1 MQIHSIPQL
10 TEEFIQV
17 RENPSMAKDLFQHIW
32 QSTLALPKA
41 ELKVLLLEILDWA
54 SGIKNE
60 YPLTYIDAF
69 YNIGFVDYH
78 AENYE
83 AALQQM
89 VDALPLYSE
98 INNTEGIARCNM
110 TIGGIYRT
118 LGELDLA
125 LKYLLEATIEF
136 EKTKTQNMFLGI
148 CHYQQAGIYYEAG
161 NYIES
166 LKHFERCHE
175 YTKGIVPT
183 MEAYALDGMGDV
195 YRKQKQYDLAI
206 EKYDEAK
213 IIVKDQPVLYSR
225 VITDVAS
232 YYFELG
238 DYEAAIENAENA
250 LEIRRKF
257 KIFGGAITN
266 LLQLVDIFVVQENYA
281 KALEILNEALEIAES
296 IKVKPKIFQIHK
308 MLSDIYG
315 KLGDPEKRFYHFEKY
330 HEISQEVY
338 KEDAQKKVKNMEMI
352 FEAEQTKKEN
362 AIIKGQKIVI
372 ENKNIEL
379 QKTIDELTL
388 TKISKKAKVVTL
400 GIAVFLFIFE
410 DALLHFVVAPHTHHS
425 FLISL
430 GANGLVV
437 FALKPIESIV
447 EHYLLHRFVKLNKE
461 YGVITTENV

>member
-10 TEEFIQV
+10 TEEFNLV
-17 RENPSMAKDLFQHIW
+17 RKNPTQAKELFQHIW
-32 QSTLALPKA
+32 QSTVALPKA
-41 ELKVLLLEILDWA
+41 ELKTLATDILDWA
-54 SGIKNE
+54 SSVKNE
-60 YPLTYIDAF
+60 YPIIYIDAF
-69 YNIGFVDYH
+69 YNIGFIDYH
-78 AENYE
+78 AEHYE
-83 AALQQM
+83 ASLQQLTE
-89 VDALPLYSE
+89 AQQLYSE
-98 INNTEGIARCNM
+98 INYAEGIARCNM

-136 EKTKTQNMFLGI
+136 EKTKIQTMFIGI

-161 NYIES
+161 NYNEA

-206 EKYDEAK
+206 EKYNEAK
-213 IIVKDQPVLYSR
+213 IIAQDQPVLYSR

-232 YYFELG
+232 YYFEKA
-238 DYEAAIENAENA
+238 DYASAIENAEKA
-250 LEIRRKF
+250 LEIRREF
-257 KIFGGAITN
+257 KIYGGAITN
-266 LLQLVDIFVVQENYA
+266 FLQLADIFIVQENYNR
-281 KALEILNEALEIAES
+281 ALEILNEALAIAEN

-308 MLSDIYG
+308 ILSDIYG
-315 KLGDPEKRFYHFEKY
+315 KLGDPEKRFYHFEKF

-338 KEDAQKKVKNMEMI
+338 NEDAQKKVLNMEMI

-447 EHYLLHRFVKLNKE
+447 EHYLLHRLVKLDKKYE
-461 YGVITTENV
+461 VITAENI

>member
-10 TEEFIQV
+10 REEFELV
-17 RENPSMAKDLFQHIW
+17 RKNPSGAKELYQHIW
-32 QSTLALPKA
+32 QSTVALPKA

-54 SGIKNE
+54 TTIRNE
-60 YPLTYIDAF
+60 YPLVYIDAF
-69 YNIGFVDYH
+69 YNIGFIDYH
-78 AENYE
+78 SENYE
-83 AALQQM
+83 DSLQRMIEAQQ
-89 VDALPLYSE
+89 LYSE
-98 INNTEGIARCNM
+98 IYYIEGIARCNM
-110 TIGGIYRT
+110 TIGGVYRT

-136 EKTKTQNMFLGI
+136 EKTKIQTMFIGI

-161 NYIES
+161 NYTEA
-166 LKHFERCHE
+166 LKHFQRCHE

-183 MEAYALDGMGDV
+183 MEAYALDGMGDI
-195 YRKQKQYDLAI
+195 YRKQKQYELAI
-206 EKYDEAK
+206 EKYNEAK

-225 VITDVAS
+225 VITDIAS
-232 YYFELG
+232 YYFEKG
-238 DYEAAIENAENA
+238 DYASAIENAEKA
-250 LEIRRKF
+250 LEIRREF
-257 KIFGGAITN
+257 KIFGGEITN
-266 LLQLVDIFVVQENYA
+266 LLQLVDIFIVQENYNR
-281 KALEILNEALEIAES
+281 ALEILNEALAIAEN

-308 MLSDIYG
+308 ILSDIYG
-315 KLGDPEKRFYHFEKY
+315 KLGDPEKRFYHFEKF

-461 YGVITTENV
+461 YAVITTENI